1 MKSSY
6 IVNEGI
12 SSQELADVLF
22 RRLEA
27 RYPDIVTNHGHEVVG
42 DAVQNVANFHAGAGT
57 GDIGIMLRQI
67 LKQLEDSAHPANE
80 AIDLEEDAGQPR
92 VRKYTKERPDGTMMV
107 RYEVLDHKGYRIPG
121 QGPEGF
127 DDLSTAKKFL
137 RDKSFD
143 LMAQRESKSAILSG
157 VLLSK

>member
-42 DAVQNVANFHAGAGT
+42 DAVQNALV
-57 GDIGIMLRQI
+57 I
-67 LKQLEDSAHPANE
+67 LESCCVKS
-80 AIDLEEDAGQPR
+80 
-92 VRKYTKERPDGTMMV
+92 
-107 RYEVLDHKGYRIPG
+107 
-121 QGPEGF
+121 
-127 DDLSTAKKFL
+127 LS
-137 RDKSFD
+137 S
-143 LMAQRESKSAILSG
+143 
-157 VLLSK
+157 

>member
-12 SSQELADVLF
+12 SSQELADVL
-22 RRLEA
+22 LA

-42 DAVQNVANFHAGAGT
+42 DAVQNVANFHAGT

>member
-1 MKSSY
+1 
-6 IVNEGI
+6 
-12 SSQELADVLF
+12 
-22 RRLEA
+22 
-27 RYPDIVTNHGHEVVG
+27 
-42 DAVQNVANFHAGAGT
+42 
-57 GDIGIMLRQI
+57 MLRQI